1 MNQPPGPPDPQD
13 PWAAPT
19 GDQGPA
25 PEQPGA
31 PEQPPG
37 YGQPQYPQP
46 GYGQPPYGQG
56 GYPQPPYASQPY
68 GQPQYG
74 QQYGQPY
81 GQPGYPRN
89 NAKAVAALWTGVGA
103 IVLSLCCGVGILAAP
118 VAIVLGVRAR
128 TEIRARGEQGS
139 GMATAGIVTGAI
151 AIVLSIALV
160 ALIVLAFASGDTSY
174 NLNQTRV

>member
-37 YGQPQYPQP
+37 
-46 GYGQPPYGQG
+46 
-56 GYPQPPYASQPY
+56 
-68 GQPQYG
+68 
-74 QQYGQPY
+74 Y